1 MIISM
6 AVVSGFKSTIRD
18 KMFVFWGQ
26 IEITP
31 FNANPSYLVNPNPI
45 AYNDTLVKA
54 VAQISGVQSIY
65 PYILKPVI
73 LHAENGSMEG
83 LKLKG
88 ISPDYPLKSNA
99 AIGFEERRI
108 NFKTPD
114 YSKDIIL
121 SQTTLNRLK
130 AKVGDTLLA
139 FFLNPDQQFPR
150 VRKLNIAGT
159 YHTGMSEVDQSFALC
174 DIRLLRRI
182 SNWDAN
188 AINGYQVAVNDYK
201 KADAIG
207 KDIYKTCLK
216 PPLYTS
222 TMEDIYPNIYG
233 WLGLMDTNAYII
245 LIIMAVVSVI
255 NLSTALLIF
264 ILERTNMCGIL
275 KSMGMP
281 ATKLQGI
288 FLYHATIIAFKGIV
302 FGTVFGLTFCLLQ
315 QYFPFIH
322 LDESAYYMKNMPI
335 RIIGWQVSLI
345 DVCTL
350 VFCLIFMLIPSLF
363 VRRISLIKAIRFR

>member
-1 MIISM
+1 MIISV
-6 AVVSGFKSTIRD
+6 AVVSGFKSNIRD
-18 KMFVFWGQ
+18 KMFAFWGQ

-31 FNANPSYLVNPNPI
+31 FNANPSYLINPDPI
-45 AYNDTLVKA
+45 SYNGTLVRD
-54 VAQISGVQSIY
+54 VRELPGVQSIH
-65 PYILKPVI
+65 PFILKPAI
-73 LHAENGSMEG
+73 LHAENGAMEG

-88 ISPDYPLKSNA
+88 ISPAYPLSSNA
-99 AIGFEERRI
+99 VIAFDDQSI
-108 NFKTPD
+108 NFKTAA

-130 AKVGDTLLA
+130 SKVGDTLLA
-139 FFLNPDQQFPR
+139 FFLDPDQQFPR
-150 VRKLNIAGT
+150 VRKLHIAGT

-182 SNWDAN
+182 SNWDST
-188 AINGYQVAVNDYK
+188 AINGYQVTVKDYK

-207 KDIYKTCLK
+207 KKIYRTFLK

-233 WLGLMDTNAYII
+233 WLGLMDTNTYII

-264 ILERTNMCGIL
+264 ILERANMSGIL

-281 ATKLQGI
+281 QIKLQGI

-302 FGTVFGLTFCLLQ
+302 FGTVFGLVFCLLQ
-315 QYFPFIH
+315 QHAPFIH
-322 LDESAYYMKNMPI
+322 LDESAYYMKDMPI
-335 RIIGWQVSLI
+335 RIVAWQVILI
-345 DVCTL
+345 DVSTL

>member
-1 MIISM
+1 
-6 AVVSGFKSTIRD
+6 
-18 KMFVFWGQ
+18 MFVFWGQ

-45 AYNDTLVKA
+45 DFNDTLLRA
-54 VAQISGVQSIY
+54 VRQVSGVQSVH
-65 PYILKPVI
+65 PFILKPVI
-73 LHAENGSMEG
+73 LHADNGIMEG

-88 ISPDYPLKSNA
+88 I
-99 AIGFEERRI
+99 
-108 NFKTPD
+108 TPD
-114 YSKDIIL
+114 YSISSDAAIHFDQQGINFNSPNYSTDIIL

-130 AKVGDTLLA
+130 AKPGDTLLA

-150 VRKLNIAGT
+150 VRKLHISGT

-182 SNWDAN
+182 SNWDTA
-188 AINGYQVAVNDYK
+188 AINGYQVAIKDYRQ
-201 KADAIG
+201 ADIIG
-207 KDIYKTCLK
+207 KEIYQNCLK

-245 LIIMAVVSVI
+245 LMIMAVVSVI

-264 ILERTNMCGIL
+264 ILERTNMSGIL

-281 ATKLQGI
+281 AMKLQNV
-288 FLYHATIIAFKGIV
+288 FLYHATIIAFKGIIL
-302 FGTVFGLTFCLLQ
+302 GSAIGLAFCLLQ
-315 QYFPFIH
+315 QYYPFIH

-335 RIIGWQVSLI
+335 RIVGWQVILI

-350 VFCLIFMLIPSLF
+350 GFCLIFMLIPSLF

>member
-31 FNANPSYLVNPNPI
+31 FNANPSYLVNPDPI
-45 AYNDTLVKA
+45 SYNDTLVKEIRQ
-54 VAQISGVQSIY
+54 VHDIRSIH
-65 PYILKPVI
+65 PFILKPAI
-73 LHAENGSMEG
+73 LHAENGTMEG

-88 ISPDYPLKSNA
+88 ISPGYPLKSNV
-99 AIGFEERRI
+99 IISFDGQSI
-108 NFKTPD
+108 NFKTAA

-150 VRKLNIAGT
+150 VRKLNIVGT
-159 YHTGMSEVDQSFALC
+159 YHTGMSEVDQAFALC

-182 SNWDAN
+182 SNWDSI
-188 AINGYQVAVNDYK
+188 AINGYQVSVNDYK

-207 KDIYKTCLK
+207 KEIYKTCLK

-264 ILERTNMCGIL
+264 ILERTNMSGIL

-281 ATKLQGI
+281 QSKLQGI
-288 FLYHATIIAFKGIV
+288 FLYHATMIAFKGIV
-302 FGTVFGLTFCLLQ
+302 FGTISGLAFCLLQ

-335 RIIGWQVSLI
+335 RIIAWQVILI
-345 DVCTL
+345 DIGTL
-350 VFCLIFMLIPSLF
+350 VFCLVFMLLPSLF